1 MGKTMTPRLP
11 ALVQSVQVAAV
22 FVAAGL
28 FVPQHELR
36 AQNQATNDCWTGT
49 WATGAAWRAA
59 SVPGQ
64 SAPVPAAPAGQP
76 PAVELNNQTLR
87 QIVHTSIGGES
98 VRVVFSNV
106 FGTAPLAIGAAH
118 VALRNKD
125 AAIVTKS
132 GRALTFAS
140 KPAATIPAGAV
151 MVSDGVDLALPPQS
165 DLAIDLY
172 FPGNT
177 ERSLSPIT
185 LHNRGLQTNYVSG
198 PGNHAGAEDLPGATT
213 ILVWHWLARVE
224 VAGRQRA
231 SAVVTIGDSIT
242 DGTASTPNMNR
253 PWPDEL
259 ARRLLARPRTRHLSV
274 LNVGIGGNRLLSELN
289 PGFGI
294 NLLAR
299 FDRDVLAQPGA
310 AYAIVL
316 EGINDIG
323 FGRQSPSPPTAADLI
338 AAHHQLVARAHAR
351 GLVIYGATLAP
362 FEGANY
368 WS

>member
-1 MGKTMTPRLP
+1 M
-11 ALVQSVQVAAV
+11 
-22 FVAAGL
+22 
-28 FVPQHELR
+28 
-36 AQNQATNDCWTGT
+36 
-49 WATGAAWRAA
+49 
-59 SVPGQ
+59 
-64 SAPVPAAPAGQP
+64 
-76 PAVELNNQTLR
+76 
-87 QIVHTSIGGES
+87 
-98 VRVVFSNV
+98 
-106 FGTAPLAIGAAH
+106 
-118 VALRNKD
+118 ALRNKD

-140 KPAATIPAGAV
+140 KPGATIPAGAV

-172 FPGNT
+172 FPGST

-242 DGTASTPNMNR
+242 DGTASTPNTNR
-253 PWPDEL
+253 RWPDEL
-259 ARRLLARPRTRHLSV
+259 ARRLLAQPRTRHLGV

-368 WS
+368 WSSEGEATRQAVNNWIRTSGLYDGVIDFDAAVRDPQHPTKFLPEYNSGDNLHPSDAGYKAMAAAIDLKLFEANEGAASSRGKQKFEQCH